1 MKTNRTAKN
10 RRRRQDG
17 SRRKS
22 VAKLIEQRGSV
33 AQFARDL
40 SRLCGRKVT
49 WGCVNN
55 WKIRNSVSKNM
66 VIYVHQLTG
75 APLTD
80 LLR

>member
-1 MKTNRTAKN
+1 VKTKTTAKK
-10 RRRRQDG
+10 RRYRGRGD
-17 SRRKS
+17 KTI
-22 VAKLIEQRGSV
+22 AKLIEQRGSV

-66 VIYVHQLTG
+66 VIYVHRLTG
-75 APLTD
+75 VPFND